1 MESYISFSI
10 ISVFFYA
17 FMILTLLAGK
27 RSRIINSFMCVLGG
41 MLCWTL
47 GSFLMRMEAG
57 PSYILWYYVSLAGIL
72 FLPYFYYVFISEF
85 MGVRMGRKSRIPLLL
100 MLLLFVINIP
110 GGIIL
115 RWPDLI
121 RKNGGAHFVYKITPW
136 FLLFFVVAGI
146 TIIQIFI
153 TMYRGCRRHPEYRK
167 QIEPILV
174 GILIIFVGNL
184 ALAVPAFS
192 GFPIDIVSGLINAV
206 LMLYAL
212 TRRRLFQMRRLA
224 SDGVCF
230 GVGVVLTVVLFI
242 NLSPYLMNYI
252 RMLLPAASEYHVL
265 IFSFV
270 FLISAWL
277 VTVLWKCLMNNV
289 FIKKEIQQSQ
299 ELKDFSQSVSRTLRV
314 GEILRNTVNVL
325 KETTNAGRIYI
336 CLKDKKSGEY
346 QAVYSNRPLN
356 DLTFSL
362 KADNPVVTWLTRNED
377 CVVIR
382 DFRSSTA
389 YKSMWESEKHMFS
402 ELGIE
407 YCAGLRQND
416 DLAGIIAISGD
427 GHRNLNHNDLAM
439 LSSVSSVASIAIKN
453 ARLYEAAWTEART
466 DELTGLL
473 NRKYFYEI
481 LDEEYEKNKEG
492 SLALILF
499 NIDDFKLYN
508 QLYGNQQGDVALRK
522 VADIIHASVGEQGYV
537 ARHSAKEFAVLM
549 PNYDVFS
556 ARNLAESIQKQ
567 ILYMRNDSADYKLK
581 ILTVS
586 VGISAAPYAARSAKE
601 LLDNADLAVYHVK
614 RSGKNGI
621 EIFDTM
627 LKESLDEENAGKKS
641 DHEHI
646 YQSYEST
653 IYALTAAI
661 DTKDHYTFGHS
672 NNVAYYA
679 TSLAKALNY
688 TTEMVE
694 IIRQAALLHD
704 VGKIGI
710 PEHILNKEG
719 KLTDEEYEIMKGH
732 VEASI
737 GIIRHLPSLDYVIP
751 AVIGHH
757 ERYDGNGYPRRI
769 AGEDIPASARIL
781 CIADSFDAMTSK
793 RCYKE
798 LMPVEKALRI
808 IREEEGKQFD
818 PDMAEVFIHIFRE
831 GKIHLA
837 EPGRK
842 SIKNIKITG
851 LTSYVRPVFVKH
863 MKKAL
868 FIIAG
873 KAKYIPDLIHI
884 HIQDHGKLIN
894 GEFGGVIIVCEF
906 FDRSLQVFYLGYQIV
921 VTEFLLCLF
930 LDGMKDSTADT
941 TTHPGIVFLL
951 WVCLFERRQKG
962 QICLLNE
969 IGQVDFLTVQ
979 FSGHLGCLSHVELC
993 QCTFGSSVSFC
1004 KGLKERSKIIRIKS
1018 LRGKAFHIVTEIS
1031 LFLGSKSSTGTR
1043 KLFLVL
1049 GFG

>member
-10 ISVFFYA
+10 ISVFFYT

-85 MGVRMGRKSRIPLLL
+85 MGVRMGRKSKIPLLL
-100 MLLLFVINIP
+100 MLLLFAINIP

-153 TMYRGCRRHPEYRK
+153 TMYRGCRRHPGYRK

-184 ALAVPAFS
+184 ALAVPVFS

-242 NLSPYLMNYI
+242 NLSPYLMSYI

-336 CLKDKKSGEY
+336 CLRDKKSGEY

-522 VADIIHASVGEQGYV
+522 VADIIQASVGEQGYV

-549 PNYDVFS
+549 PNYDIFS
-556 ARNLAESIQKQ
+556 NSN
-567 ILYMRNDSADYKLK
+567 ILGN
-581 ILTVS
+581 
-586 VGISAAPYAARSAKE
+586 
-601 LLDNADLAVYHVK
+601 N
-614 RSGKNGI
+614 
-621 EIFDTM
+621 
-627 LKESLDEENAGKKS
+627 SLI
-641 DHEHI
+641 HL
-646 YQSYEST
+646 
-653 IYALTAAI
+653 YALTNGRIAHDNGITDHAAFS
-661 DTKDHYTFGHS
+661 DHNIWSDHRIMYFPVNFCT
-672 NNVAYYA
+672 
-679 TSLAKALNY
+679 
-688 TTEMVE
+688 
-694 IIRQAALLHD
+694 
-704 VGKIGI
+704 
-710 PEHILNKEG
+710 
-719 KLTDEEYEIMKGH
+719 LTDQTSVCNRICRNILRRDNISLCVNLPEFFIEIKFRNNIDQFHIGLPIRTQCSYILP
-732 VEASI
+732 VSI
-737 GIIRHLPSLDYVIP
+737 VFVGEKSFTFLL
-751 AVIGHH
+751 AVW
-757 ERYDGNGYPRRI
+757 
-769 AGEDIPASARIL
+769 
-781 CIADSFDAMTSK
+781 
-793 RCYKE
+793 
-798 LMPVEKALRI
+798 
-808 IREEEGKQFD
+808 
-818 PDMAEVFIHIFRE
+818 
-831 GKIHLA
+831 
-837 EPGRK
+837 
-842 SIKNIKITG
+842 KNMFAKITA
-851 LTSYVRPVFVKH
+851 V
-863 MKKAL
+863 
-868 FIIAG
+868 
-873 KAKYIPDLIHI
+873 LI
-884 HIQDHGKLIN
+884 
-894 GEFGGVIIVCEF
+894 
-906 FDRSLQVFYLGYQIV
+906 LQRHQC
-921 VTEFLLCLF
+921 FL
-930 LDGMKDSTADT
+930 
-941 TTHPGIVFLL
+941 
-951 WVCLFERRQKG
+951 
-962 QICLLNE
+962 
-969 IGQVDFLTVQ
+969 
-979 FSGHLGCLSHVELC
+979 
-993 QCTFGSSVSFC
+993 
-1004 KGLKERSKIIRIKS
+1004 
-1018 LRGKAFHIVTEIS
+1018 
-1031 LFLGSKSSTGTR
+1031 
-1043 KLFLVL
+1043 
-1049 GFG
+1049 